1 MDIQTALIVDDS
13 KMARFTLKK
22 QLENRNI
29 SVNLANSG
37 EESIVFLINNHPDV
51 IFMDCLM
58 PGINGFEVTQKILS
72 NSDTSDI
79 PVIMCSA
86 KESDEDKQKAF
97 NSGASGFMTKSSSS
111 EPLNAILDE
120 LRTVETKAKKPKSV
134 KEAAPVNSDD
144 IKKIAEQTANRIAEK
159 ISQEVATTLAKKV
172 AEKVAEK
179 VAKKKV
185 QDQISVLTAQY
196 SAELNKKISTLS
208 EQLENKII
216 YSFKSSLHDVHQS
229 LDQVHRYIDKKIA
242 NIDQVNIPEL
252 KESISKPIEHSIKSN
267 NQLLQHEV
275 EQLKTELAHMDINNI
290 VEQKVEQQL
299 QKQLPSY
306 LSSLLEKGTGKK
318 LIESMIQ
325 AQLNAQNIK
334 LEELEEK
341 LTLKIESR
349 SHSNILGFF
358 ALMIGAGGL
367 LLSAYLFFNK
377 LT

>member
-1 MDIQTALIVDDS
+1 MDIQTALVVDDS

-22 QLENRNI
+22 QLESRNI
-29 SVNLANSG
+29 SVYFAKSG
-37 EESIVFLINNHPDV
+37 EESIDFLINNHPDV

-58 PGINGFEVTQKILS
+58 PGINGFEVTQQILN

-79 PVIMCSA
+79 PIIMCSA

-111 EPLNAILDE
+111 EPINAILDE
-120 LRTVETKAKKPKSV
+120 LRTLEIKAKEPESV
-134 KEAAPVNSDD
+134 KEVASVNNDD
-144 IKKIAEQTANRIAEK
+144 IKKIAEQTANRIAEQ
-159 ISQEVATTLAKKV
+159 ISQEVATTLAK
-172 AEKVAEK
+172 KVAEK

-216 YSFKSSLHDVHQS
+216 YSFKSSLQDVHQS
-229 LDQVHRYIDKKIA
+229 LDKVHGYIDKKIA

-252 KESISKPIEHSIKSN
+252 KESISKPIKHSIKSN

-275 EQLKTELAHMDINNI
+275 DQLKTELAHMDINNI

-306 LSSLLEKGTGKK
+306 LSSLLEKGAGTK

-325 AQLNAQNIK
+325 AQLNAQNAR
-334 LEELEEK
+334 L
-341 LTLKIESR
+341 
-349 SHSNILGFF
+349 LGW
-358 ALMIGAGGL
+358 LNRLHVGCC
-367 LLSAYLFFNK
+367 
-377 LT
+377 